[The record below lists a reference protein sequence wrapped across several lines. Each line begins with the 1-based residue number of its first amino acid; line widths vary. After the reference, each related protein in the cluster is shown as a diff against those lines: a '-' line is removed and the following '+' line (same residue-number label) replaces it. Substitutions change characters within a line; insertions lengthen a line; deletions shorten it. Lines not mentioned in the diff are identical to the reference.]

1 MLTIDDLFEI
11 KRLYDKGKR
20 YDEIS
25 LELDIPEYTIERNCS
40 NNCKVLE
47 ARINRHYDKLEE
59 EKRICEIIKK

>member
-1 MLTIDDLFEI
+1 MITIDDLFEI
-11 KRLYDKGKR
+11 ERLYNKGKR

-47 ARINRHYDKLEE
+47 ARS
-59 EKRICEIIKK
+59 